1 MSSLLLSI
9 QSCNVEV
16 GDRDNTNKTSNQSMY
31 KVTDNVFFFCV
42 AFYVCIF
49 TGSFTSIKLP
59 QLSVRQIH
67 ASRVTEAGKAE
78 CE

>member
-31 KVTDNVFFFCV
+31 KVTDNVFFLFFLSLSMFV
-42 AFYVCIF
+42 FSLVHLRQLNSPVVC
-49 TGSFTSIKLP
+49 
-59 QLSVRQIH
+59 
-67 ASRVTEAGKAE
+67 EADP
-78 CE
+78 CQPCY